1 MFLKRLVLTCSL
13 LSVAGFA
20 TAEMQIGIIDLRAAL
35 LGSESAKSFSTQM
48 EKDFADDDARIR
60 KVGEEAQKLQQR
72 LQKDGAI
79 MSESEKEKA
88 QAELE
93 EKVQEFNFLK
103 NKFQNSVA
111 KREEL
116 FVNQSKPKVD
126 AAIKK
131 LAADND
137 LDLVLP
143 KTVAVFSAPALDI
156 TDKLIEELNKQ

>member
-13 LSVAGFA
+13 LSVAGMA
-20 TAEMQIGIIDLRAAL
+20 AAETKIGIIDLRAAL